1 MLKQL
6 RRATFDRGVLGGSG
20 PWLILGAVLWTLRA
34 LRLATRRETGVLWRG
49 TVADGETLVLAAR
62 TARQRASDSR

>member
-34 LRLATRRETGVLWRG
+34 LRMATQRDTGVLWRG
-49 TVADGETLVLAAR
+49 TIADGETLVVAAR
-62 TARQRASDSR
+62 TARQRTSSPS

>member
-34 LRLATRRETGVLWRG
+34 VRLATRRETGVLWRG